1 MQGRLFKSTQKKKN
15 NWGGNVCSFKMSVK
29 RNKVDGRN
37 FFHELFLKDQTG
49 LRDVSNCHH
58 PKKELLQQST

>member
-1 MQGRLFKSTQKKKN
+1 M
-15 NWGGNVCSFKMSVK
+15 GGNVCSFKMSVK
-29 RNKVDGRN
+29 RNKVDGN